1 MTSIRIIIKE
11 DNKAKDF
18 IRFLRDIDF
27 LDIQV
32 EENTETGDAKGLD
45 ALKSICG
52 LWKGRSITLDS
63 IRNKAWARG
72 GAQQ

>member
-1 MTSIRIIIKE
+1 VTSIRIIINE

-27 LDIQV
+27 LDFQV
-32 EENTETGDAKGLD
+32 EENTETVDSKGID

-63 IRNKAWARG
+63 IRKKAWDQG
-72 GAQQ
+72 D

>member
-1 MTSIRIIIKE
+1 MTSIRITIRE
-11 DNKAKDF
+11 DDKAKDL
-18 IRFLRDIDF
+18 IRFLSGIDF

-32 EENTETGDAKGLD
+32 EEDTETVDSKGID

-72 GAQQ
+72 GSQQ

>member
-1 MTSIRIIIKE
+1 MTSIRIIINE

-27 LDIQV
+27 LDFQV
-32 EENTETGDAKGLD
+32 EENTETVDSKGID

-63 IRNKAWARG
+63 IRKKAWDQG
-72 GAQQ
+72 D

>member
-1 MTSIRIIIKE
+1 MTTIRIIISE

-32 EENTETGDAKGLD
+32 EENTETVDSKGID

-63 IRNKAWARG
+63 IRKKAWAHG
-72 GAQQ
+72 EQQ

>member
-1 MTSIRIIIKE
+1 MTSIRITIRE
-11 DNKAKDF
+11 DAKAKDL
-18 IRFLRDIDF
+18 IRFLRGIDF

-32 EENTETGDAKGLD
+32 EENTEAVDSKGLD

-52 LWKGRSITLDS
+52 LWKGRSITFDS

-72 GAQQ
+72 D